1 MYSLQFRTWL
11 WEQKKQSKCLVCKLP
26 LLKNEIITVLI
37 IMYPLFSIL
46 GFCFYVFCR
55 NKWMDTKLVHIYF
68 ANFEIDLF
76 ALIQLLQMFRRS
88 LEFGRV
94 SLLWNNLIL
103 PGLFWNIFLICCIL
117 YFAEILHIWC
127 PKYNIG
133 TILFSFQPSSINL
146 AELHYLSL
154 LIS

>member
-1 MYSLQFRTWL
+1 MRV
-11 WEQKKQSKCLVCKLP
+11 KKQSKCLVYKLP
-26 LLKNEIITVLI
+26 PRLNYWNWDNISFNINAFFI
-37 IMYPLFSIL
+37 FNPRFLF
-46 GFCFYVFCR
+46 FVFCR

-103 PGLFWNIFLICCIL
+103 PGLIWNIFLIFCIL
-117 YFAEILHIWC
+117 YFAETLHWWC
-127 PKYNIG
+127 PNYNID
-133 TILFSFQPSSINL
+133 TILFFHFSLLAYIQHL
-146 AELHYLSL
+146 AELYYLSFWTL
-154 LIS
+154 